1 MWWNQYRKNISLFNI
16 WCRKTWSML
25 SEVWKQNPFR
35 TLDENLTK
43 NDQSSKLTTWYH
55 QFTKW
60 KHWRETLKDT
70 SIGKDFLEKNPR
82 TGKKTTINK
91 WDYNKQRNFC
101 TLKETLNQVKRRG
114 NWQNGTIYLQTK
126 QLIKKWLFR
135 IYKELKKLIT
145 KQII

>member
-1 MWWNQYRKNISLFNI
+1 
-16 WCRKTWSML
+16 ML

-82 TGKKTTINK
+82 TGNK
-91 WDYNKQRNFC
+91 NNNKQMR
-101 TLKETLNQVKRRG
+101 
-114 NWQNGTIYLQTK
+114 LQ
-126 QLIKKWLFR
+126 QA
-135 IYKELKKLIT
+135 KKLLHSKGNT
-145 KQII
+145 